1 MPPPPEATHP
11 EKWPRPLRSFLRLFG
26 LDNLSHRKLRQ
37 LRAFFLQVVM
47 VLSWHVARCGV
58 VAEHPAPP
66 TDRSRP
72 SIWTFLAQI
81 SDHGRFGN
89 DNGEH
94 EHPNRRVC
102 SRWECPISR
111 PIWHN
116 VKIPQRM
123 TRWRLPVGKG
133 QRQVNLAHADTKTI
147 HQRFATDC
155 RFQSPHSCAE
165 TGPDAEFTC
174 HRKMLASVLG

>member
-1 MPPPPEATHP
+1 MEFPKSQGYVAASLCGSPCETYTEARFMPPPPEATHP

-102 SRWECPISR
+102 SR
-111 PIWHN
+111 
-116 VKIPQRM
+116 
-123 TRWRLPVGKG
+123 
-133 QRQVNLAHADTKTI
+133 
-147 HQRFATDC
+147 
-155 RFQSPHSCAE
+155 
-165 TGPDAEFTC
+165 
-174 HRKMLASVLG
+174 